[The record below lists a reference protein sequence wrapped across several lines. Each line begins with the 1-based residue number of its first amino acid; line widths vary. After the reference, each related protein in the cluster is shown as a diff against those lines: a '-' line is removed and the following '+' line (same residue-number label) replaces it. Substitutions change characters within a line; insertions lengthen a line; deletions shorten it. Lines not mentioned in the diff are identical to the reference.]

1 MTILKPKQPEPK
13 DPLDALMDYIYSVG
27 ESLLEEGRAPTDAEL
42 ARYDEL
48 VAAHEAPAFHHSKLD
63 RQLEGRM

>member
-1 MTILKPKQPEPK
+1 MNILKPKQPEPK

-27 ESLLEEGRAPTDAEL
+27 ESLLDEGRAPTDAEL

-48 VAAHEAPAFHHSKLD
+48 VAASETPAFSPNKLD
-63 RQLEGRM
+63 RGLEGRM

>member
-1 MTILKPKQPEPK
+1 MIPADPKTA
-13 DPLDALMDYIYSVG
+13 LDRLMLHTYNVG
-27 ESLLEEGRAPTDAEL
+27 EALLEEDRAPTAAEI